1 MQGQLRPSLPW
12 PPRALVQRTPGA
24 WHQKQLGRLG
34 GGHPKKSHSV
44 AKEEKV
50 ADIREMPAVVP
61 RAFRLIT

>member
-1 MQGQLRPSLPW
+1 MATPSLGPEDPW
-12 PPRALVQRTPGA
+12 SLASEAAGPV
-24 WHQKQLGRLG
+24 G